1 MLLWVKH
8 AHVFEL
14 LKWSWQFQFVLAA
27 SCEERQRE
35 RIKEEKCRVAIKG
48 GKLGEKVYSIRG

>member
-1 MLLWVKH
+1 MSLKLLICTN
-8 AHVFEL
+8 
-14 LKWSWQFQFVLAA
+14 VLAA

-48 GKLGEKVYSIRG
+48 GKLGEKVFSIRG